1 MSNISS
7 DRIDDVA
14 PGDIIAVDRGNGESQ
29 PSKVVF
35 KDRQKGGGDAAVY
48 IITFEDDDGETF
60 QQTIPAGTVVTH
72 AMESKWESGESPTP
86 HNPDGAS

>member
-14 PGDIIAVDRGNGESQ
+14 PGDIIAVERGDGGSR

-35 KDRQKGGGDAAVY
+35 KDLQKSGNDRADYV
-48 IITFEDDDGETF
+48 ITFEDDDGETF

-86 HNPDGAS
+86 HNTDGAS

>member
-14 PGDIIAVDRGNGESQ
+14 PGDIIAVDRGDGGSQ

-35 KDRQKGGGDAAVY
+35 KDLERSGQGGAVY
-48 IITFEDDDGETF
+48 VITFEDDDGETF
-60 QQTIPAGTVVTH
+60 QQTIAAGTVVTH

-86 HNPDGAS
+86 HNPDGDS

>member
-14 PGDIIAVDRGNGESQ
+14 PGDIIAIDRGTGEPQ

-35 KDRQKGGGDAAVY
+35 KDVKDPDAQAAVY
-48 IITFEDDDGETF
+48 TVTFEDDDGETF
-60 QQTIPAGTVVTH
+60 QREIPAGTVVTH
-72 AMESKWESGESPTP
+72 ALESKWESGQSPIP
-86 HNPDGAS
+86 HNPDAP

>member
-14 PGDIIAVDRGNGESQ
+14 PGDIITVDRGNGESQ

-35 KDRQKGGGDAAVY
+35 KDRDKGGDDAVVY

-86 HNPDGAS
+86 HNTDGAS

>member
-14 PGDIIAVDRGNGESQ
+14 PGDVIAVDRGTGDPL

-35 KDRQKGGGDAAVY
+35 KDASAAAVY
-48 IITFEDDDGETF
+48 TVTFEDDDGETF
-60 QQTIPAGTVVTH
+60 QKEIPAGTVVTR

-86 HNPDGAS
+86 HDPDAP